1 MVVFP
6 VALDE
11 VRADVIADLPGH
23 LGQVPDHLS
32 GRHFLLVFL
41 IMVTRCTWRVETR
54 CPPRL

>member
-32 GRHFLLVFL
+32 GRHFLLVF
-41 IMVTRCTWRVETR
+41 
-54 CPPRL
+54 